1 MNPQKAKQVK
11 IYGIA
16 SLVLYALCIV
26 CCCAKQPAH
35 TFSHAHAPLFF
46 PNTLPTKA
54 THEQKFKTKHLLAV
68 LA

>member
-26 CCCAKQPAH
+26 CCCASSPHTRSHTRMRRFSQP
-35 TFSHAHAPLFF
+35 T
-46 PNTLPTKA
+46 PNQSNTRA
-54 THEQKFKTKHLLAV
+54 KFKTKHWLAV